1 VLAQTGATPSLAA
14 VAGSVIFAVG
24 IGALWLAGRRPRR

>member
-14 VAGSVIFAVG
+14 VAGSVILAVG